1 MTNKSGLGDKME
13 DWVKRLP
20 QTGKRQRLR
29 YHGWFEV
36 MRYFKQDDDKLLT
49 WSVPIFNVT
58 KGKEGGVNADGT
70 RNLSHLEKELMS
82 TKL

>member
-1 MTNKSGLGDKME
+1 
-13 DWVKRLP
+13 
-20 QTGKRQRLR
+20 
-29 YHGWFEV
+29 